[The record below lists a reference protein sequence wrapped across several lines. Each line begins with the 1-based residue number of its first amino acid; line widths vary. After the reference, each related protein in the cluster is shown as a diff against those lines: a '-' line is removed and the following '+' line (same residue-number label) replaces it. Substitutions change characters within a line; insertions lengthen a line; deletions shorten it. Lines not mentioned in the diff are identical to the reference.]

1 MDRKLTGKER
11 AFLTDLAAL
20 LQQYD
25 CLMHIENNEIC
36 LDMEEET
43 DDERKAIHLPGVYA
57 WFDIEYFMNK
67 NS

>member
-11 AFLTDLAAL
+11 AFLAELAAL

-25 CLMHIENNEIC
+25 CLMQVEDNEIC
-36 LDMEEET
+36 LDMEDET
-43 DDERKAIHLPGVYA
+43 GDERKAMHLPGVYA

>member
-11 AFLTDLAAL
+11 AFLAELAAL

-25 CLMHIENNEIC
+25 CLMQE
-36 LDMEEET
+36 DET
-43 DDERKAIHLPGVYA
+43 GDERKAMHLPGVYA

>member
-11 AFLTDLAAL
+11 AFLIDLAVL
-20 LQQYD
+20 LRQYD
-25 CLMHIENNEIC
+25 CLMHIEDNKIC
-36 LDMEEET
+36 FDMENET
-43 DDERKAIHLPGVYA
+43 EDERRAIHLSGVYA

>member
-25 CLMHIENNEIC
+25 CLMHVEDNEVC
-36 LDMEEET
+36 LDMEDET
-43 DDERKAIHLPGVYA
+43 KDERKAMHLPGICA
-57 WFDIEYFMNK
+57 WFDIEFFMNK

>member
-25 CLMHIENNEIC
+25 CLMQVEDNEIC
-36 LDMEEET
+36 FDTEDET
-43 DDERKAIHLPGVYA
+43 GDERRVVHLPGVCA